1 MDYHKPT
8 FLDVQRREVVA
19 RIVEKDGI
27 PVLSIDQIQADGSLK
42 RLLLLNSVDAQ
53 QLTNVCEIYLKQV
66 YASELSG
73 NHVGLSPEKMLAI
86 FGESE

>member
-27 PVLSIDQIQADGSLK
+27 PVLSIDQIQEDGSLK
-42 RLLLLNSVDAQ
+42 RLLLLNSIDAQ
-53 QLTNVCEIYLKQV
+53 QLTSVCEIYLKQV
-66 YASELSG
+66 YSSELNG